1 MNKATALAEVVAS
14 LGISAVDVLALGDG
28 RNDIEMLQW
37 AGRGVA
43 LGDASPEVAARANHV
58 TGSFEDGGTVE
69 ELRRWFD

>member
-1 MNKATALAEVVAS
+1 MVAS

-43 LGDASPEVAARANHV
+43 LGDASPEVLAAARYV
-58 TGSFEDGGTVE
+58 TGTFDEGGTVT
-69 ELRRWFD
+69 ELKRWFG